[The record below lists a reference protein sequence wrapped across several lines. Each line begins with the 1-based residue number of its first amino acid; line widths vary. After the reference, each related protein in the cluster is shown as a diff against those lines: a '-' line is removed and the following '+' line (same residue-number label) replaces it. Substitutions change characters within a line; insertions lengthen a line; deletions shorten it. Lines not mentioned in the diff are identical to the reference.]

1 VQWRKRFQDPFVTE
15 RVFCLYYFQY
25 LFFFNTYA
33 MRLLTA
39 ILFLSA
45 NVLLAQSPKSYYLTA
60 DRVFDGE
67 AMHEGWAVVVEADK
81 IVSVGPKDKVKEPAG
96 AIKINYSNST
106 LLPGLIEGHSHLLL
120 YPYNITD
127 WDTQV
132 LKETDAYR
140 TARATVH
147 AKNTLMAGFTT
158 ARDLGTEGA
167 GYSDVALKRAINE
180 GVIPGPRL
188 MVAGRA
194 IVSTGSYGPKG
205 YDHDQEIMLGAEA
218 ADGNDLVRVVRDQIG
233 KGADF
238 IKIYAD
244 YRWGLQGEDQ
254 PSFTLDE
261 LKLINEVTRSSGR
274 VMVCHAKSKEA
285 IKRAVMA
292 GAETIE
298 HGDFIDVEIGK
309 LMKEHNVTYI
319 PTIAAVDMISQYR
332 GWKKGITPEPAN
344 VTNKKKSFKE
354 AIASG
359 VTIGMGGDVGVF
371 PHGENAL
378 EMELMVEY
386 GMKAMDVLKAATSV
400 NARAFHLDNQVGF
413 LKEGLKAD
421 LLVVTGD
428 PSKSISDLRK
438 VKFVMKD
445 GIVYKNEK

>member
-1 VQWRKRFQDPFVTE
+1 MNKLI
-15 RVFCLYYFQY
+15 CL
-25 LFFFNTYA
+25 
-33 MRLLTA
+33 LL
-39 ILFLSA
+39 ICSI
-45 NVLLAQSPKSYYLTA
+45 VEIGYSQSNNLYYLTA

-67 AMHEGWAVVVEADK
+67 VMHEGWAVIVEGDK
-81 IVSVGPKDKVKEPAG
+81 IVAAGPKNKIKEPPG
-96 AIKINYSNST
+96 ATKINFPNST
-106 LLPGLIEGHSHLLL
+106 LTPGLIEGHSHLFL

-132 LKETDAYR
+132 LKETDSYR

-180 GVIPGPRL
+180 GIIPGPRL

-205 YDHDQEIMLGAEA
+205 YDHDQEIMLGAEP

-244 YRWGLQGEDQ
+244 YRWGINGEDQ

-285 IKRAVMA
+285 IKRAVLA

-309 LMKEHNVTYI
+309 LMKEHNVTYY
-319 PTIAAVDMISQYR
+319 PTVSAVDVISQYR
-332 GWKKGITPEPAN
+332 GWKKGISVEPAN

-359 VTIGMGGDVGVF
+359 VTIGMGGDVGVY
-371 PHGENAL
+371 PHGENVQ

-386 GMKAMDVLKAATSV
+386 GMKTMDVLKAATSV
-400 NARAFHLDNQVGF
+400 NARTFHLENQVGF
-413 LKEGLKAD
+413 VKEGLKAD
-421 LLVVTGD
+421 LVIVTGD
-428 PSKSISDLRK
+428 PSKNISDLRK

-445 GIVYKNEK
+445 GVVYRNEK

>member
-1 VQWRKRFQDPFVTE
+1 MKI
-15 RVFCLYYFQY
+15 YFFTF
-25 LFFFNTYA
+25 LITF
-33 MRLLTA
+33 LTS
-39 ILFLSA
+39 LG
-45 NVLLAQSPKSYYLTA
+45 LAQDTYYLTA

-67 AMHEGWAVVVEADK
+67 NMQQNWAVVVREGKIIEA
-81 IVSVGPKDKVKEPAG
+81 GPKDK
-96 AIKINYSNST
+96 IKQPQGSRLITRPNST
-106 LLPGLIEGHSHLLL
+106 LIPGMIEGHSHLLL

-132 LKETDAYR
+132 LKETDTYR

-147 AKNTLMAGFTT
+147 ARNTLMAGFTT

-167 GYSDVALKRAINE
+167 GYADVSLKRAINE
-180 GVIPGPRL
+180 GIIPGPRL

-205 YDHDQEIMLGAEA
+205 YDYDMEIMLGAEP
-218 ADGNDLVRVVRDQIG
+218 ADGNDLIRVVRDQIG

-244 YRWGLQGEDQ
+244 YRWGREGEDQ

-285 IKRAVMA
+285 IRRAVLA

-298 HGDFIDVEIGK
+298 HGDFIDEEIGK
-309 LMKEHNVTYI
+309 LMKEHNVTYF
-319 PTIAAVDMISQYR
+319 PTIAAVDVISQYR
-332 GWKKGITPEPAN
+332 GWVKGKTTEPER
-344 VTNKKKSFKE
+344 VTIKKKSFKD

-371 PHGENAL
+371 PHGENVL

-386 GMKAMDVLKAATSV
+386 GMQPLQVLRAATSI
-400 NARAFHLDNQVGF
+400 NARAFHLESQLGF
-413 LKEGLKAD
+413 IKSGHLAD
-421 LLVVTGD
+421 LVFISGD
-428 PSKSISDLRK
+428 PTKNISELRK
-438 VKFVMKD
+438 VSFVMKEGVVVRD
-445 GIVYKNEK
+445 DK

>member
-1 VQWRKRFQDPFVTE
+1 MKTLFVSI
-15 RVFCLYYFQY
+15 CLF
-25 LFFFNTYA
+25 
-33 MRLLTA
+33 LLT
-39 ILFLSA
+39 LS
-45 NVLLAQSPKSYYLTA
+45 VPAQIDKTYYITA
-60 DRVFDGE
+60 DRIFDGE
-67 AMHEGWAVVVEADK
+67 VMHTGWAVVVEADK
-81 IVSVGPKDKVKEPAG
+81 IISIGPKEKIKEPVG
-96 AIKINYSNST
+96 SIKINYPNST

-180 GVIPGPRL
+180 GIIPGPRL

-205 YDHDQEIMLGAEA
+205 YDHDQEIMLGAEP

-244 YRWGLQGEDQ
+244 YRWGLNGEDQ
-254 PSFTLDE
+254 PSFTLEE

-285 IKRAVMA
+285 IRRAVMA

-298 HGDFIDVEIGK
+298 HGDFIDVETGK
-309 LMKEHNVTYI
+309 LMKEHNVTFI
-319 PTIAAVDMISQYR
+319 PTLAAVDMITQYR
-332 GWKKGITPEPAN
+332 GWKKGVAPEPAN
-344 VTNKKKSFKE
+344 VVNKKKSFKAAME
-354 AIASG
+354 SG
-359 VTIGMGGDVGVF
+359 VAIGMGGDVGVF

-386 GMKAMDVLKAATSV
+386 GMKPMEVLKAATTI
-400 NARAFHLDNQVGF
+400 NAKAFHLDQQVGAI
-413 LKEGLKAD
+413 KEGLKAD
-421 LLVVTGD
+421 LLIVSGD
-428 PSKSISDLRK
+428 PSNVISDLRK
-438 VKFVMKD
+438 VKWVMKD
-445 GIVYKNEK
+445 GVVVRNEK

>member
-1 VQWRKRFQDPFVTE
+1 MRSCIYLAFFILTNYFV
-15 RVFCLYYFQY
+15 VGQ
-25 LFFFNTYA
+25 
-33 MRLLTA
+33 
-39 ILFLSA
+39 
-45 NVLLAQSPKSYYLTA
+45 PSYYLTA

-67 AMHEGWAVVVEADK
+67 VMHEGWAVLVQGDK
-81 IVSVGPKDKVKEPAG
+81 IISVGAKDKVVAPAN
-96 AIKINYSNST
+96 AIKINYPNST
-106 LLPGLIEGHSHLLL
+106 LTPGLIEGHSHLLL
-120 YPYNITD
+120 YPYNVTD

-132 LKETDAYR
+132 LKESDSYR

-205 YDHDQEIMLGAEA
+205 YDSDQQIMLGAEA
-218 ADGNDLVRVVRDQIG
+218 ADGNDLIRVVRDQIG

-244 YRWGLQGEDQ
+244 YRWGINGEDQ
-254 PSFTLDE
+254 PSFTLEE
-261 LKLINEVTRSSGR
+261 LKLINEVTKSSGR

-285 IKRAVMA
+285 IKRAVLA

-298 HGDFIDVEIGK
+298 HGDFIDIEIGK

-319 PTIAAVDMISQYR
+319 PTIAAVDMINQYR
-332 GWKKGITPEPAN
+332 GWKKGTLPEPAA

-371 PHGENAL
+371 PHGENVL
-378 EMELMVEY
+378 ELELMVEY
-386 GMKAMDVLKAATSV
+386 GLPIMDALKACTSI
-400 NARAFHLDNQVGF
+400 NAKAFHLEKQVGSI
-413 LKEGLKAD
+413 KEGLKAD
-421 LLVVTGD
+421 ILVVTGD
-428 PSKSISDLRK
+428 PSKNISDLRK
-438 VKFVMKD
+438 VKLVIKD
-445 GIVYKNEK
+445 GIIYRQEK

>member
-1 VQWRKRFQDPFVTE
+1 MRKFTVLFACLILSVG
-15 RVFCLYYFQY
+15 VFAQNQGRYY
-25 LFFFNTYA
+25 
-33 MRLLTA
+33 
-39 ILFLSA
+39 I
-45 NVLLAQSPKSYYLTA
+45 TA

-67 AMHEGWAVVVEADK
+67 TMHEGWAVVVEGNK
-81 IVSVGPKDKVKEPAG
+81 IIAVGPKNQVREPVG
-96 AIKINYSNST
+96 STQLNFSNST
-106 LLPGLIEGHSHLLL
+106 LTPGLIEGHSHLLL

-147 AKNTLMAGFTT
+147 ARNTLMAGFTT

-167 GYSDVALKRAINE
+167 GYSDVALKRAIDE
-180 GVIPGPRL
+180 GIIPGPRL
-188 MVAGRA
+188 LVAGRA

-205 YDHDQEIMLGAEA
+205 YDHDQQIMLGAEA
-218 ADGNDLVRVVRDQIG
+218 ADGDDLIRVVRDQIG

-244 YRWGLQGEDQ
+244 YRWGMQGEDQ

-285 IKRAVMA
+285 IKRAVLA

-298 HGDFIDVEIGK
+298 HGDFIDLEIGK
-309 LMKEHNVTYI
+309 LMKAHNVTFI
-319 PTIAAVDMISQYR
+319 PTLAAVDVISQYR
-332 GWKKGITPEPAN
+332 GWKKGVSPEPAN

-354 AIASG
+354 ALASG

-371 PHGENAL
+371 PHGNNVL

-386 GMKAMDVLKAATSV
+386 GMNPFEVLKAATSV
-400 NARAFHLDNQVGF
+400 NARAFHLENQVGF
-413 LKEGLKAD
+413 IKEGLKAD
-421 LLVVTGD
+421 LVVVSGD
-428 PSKSISDLRK
+428 PSKNISDVRN

-445 GIVYKNEK
+445 GVVYRNEK

>member
-1 VQWRKRFQDPFVTE
+1 MKRFSLLCCF
-15 RVFCLYYFQY
+15 LLL
-25 LFFFNTYA
+25 LFK
-33 MRLLTA
+33 
-39 ILFLSA
+39 LSA
-45 NVLLAQSPKSYYLTA
+45 QNQTAYYLTA

-67 AMHEGWAVVVEADK
+67 NMHEGWAVLVEGNTIRA
-81 IVSVGPKDKVKEPAG
+81 VGPTEKLKAPAG
-96 AIKINYSNST
+96 ATRISFPNST
-106 LLPGLIEGHSHLLL
+106 LTPGLIEGHSHLLL

-132 LKETDAYR
+132 LKETDSYR

-180 GVIPGPRL
+180 GIIPGPRL

-205 YDHDQEIMLGAEA
+205 YDHDQSIMLGAEP

-244 YRWGLQGEDQ
+244 YRWGINGEDQ

-285 IKRAVMA
+285 IKRAVLA

-298 HGDFIDVEIGK
+298 HGDFIDVELGK

-319 PTIAAVDMISQYR
+319 PTVSAVDVITQYR
-332 GWKKGITPEPAN
+332 GWKKGVDPVPAN
-344 VTNKKKSFKE
+344 VANKKQSFKD
-354 AIASG
+354 ALASG
-359 VTIGMGGDVGVF
+359 VTIGMGGDVGVY
-371 PHGENAL
+371 PHGENVL

-386 GMKAMDVLKAATSV
+386 GMKTFDVLKAATSV
-400 NARAFHLDNQVGF
+400 NARAFHLENQVGF
-413 LKEGLKAD
+413 IKEGLKAD
-421 LLVVTGD
+421 LVIVGGD
-428 PSKSISDLRK
+428 PSKNISDLRK

-445 GIVYKNEK
+445 GMVYRNEK

>member
-1 VQWRKRFQDPFVTE
+1 MKFI
-15 RVFCLYYFQY
+15 L
-25 LFFFNTYA
+25 LFF
-33 MRLLTA
+33 LT
-39 ILFLSA
+39 LFTFRV
-45 NVLLAQSPKSYYLTA
+45 NAQDQNIYYLTA

-67 AMHEGWAVVVEADK
+67 IIHDGWAVLVRGNK
-81 IVSVGPKDKVKEPAG
+81 IVSAGPKEKIVAPANS
-96 AIKINYSNST
+96 IKINYPNST

-132 LKETDAYR
+132 LKETDSYR

-180 GVIPGPRL
+180 GIIPGPRL

-205 YDHDQEIMLGAEA
+205 YDNDMKIMLGAEA
-218 ADGNDLVRVVRDQIG
+218 ADGNDLIRVVRDQIG

-238 IKIYAD
+238 IKVYAD
-244 YRWGLQGEDQ
+244 YRWGLKEDDQ
-254 PSFTLDE
+254 PTFTLDE
-261 LKLINEVTRSSGR
+261 LKLINEVARSSGR

-285 IKRAVMA
+285 IRRAVLA

-298 HGDFIDVEIGK
+298 HGDFIDSEIAN
-309 LMKEHNVTYI
+309 LMKEHKVTYI
-319 PTIAAVDMISQYR
+319 PTIAAVDMINQYR
-332 GWKKGITPEPAN
+332 GWKKGSQPEPPA
-344 VTNKKKSFKE
+344 VINKKKSFKE

-371 PHGENAL
+371 AHGENAL

-386 GMKAMDVLKAATSV
+386 GLPIMDALKAATSV
-400 NARAFHLDNQVGF
+400 NAKAFHLDNQLGYIKDGF
-413 LKEGLKAD
+413 TAD
-421 LLVVTGD
+421 LVIVSGD
-428 PSKSISDLRK
+428 PSKNISDLRK
-438 VKFVMKD
+438 TKFVMKD
-445 GIVYKNEK
+445 GVIYRNEK

>member
-1 VQWRKRFQDPFVTE
+1 MKYNVIILIM
-15 RVFCLYYFQY
+15 CLIQP
-25 LFFFNTYA
+25 
-33 MRLLTA
+33 
-39 ILFLSA
+39 
-45 NVLLAQSPKSYYLTA
+45 LAHSQSKPSYYLTA

-67 AMHEGWAVVVEADK
+67 NMHEGWAVIVEGNK
-81 IVSVGPKDKVKEPAG
+81 ILAAGPKDKVKEPAG
-96 AIKINYSNST
+96 ATKINFANST
-106 LLPGLIEGHSHLLL
+106 LTPGLIEGHSHLLL

-132 LKETDAYR
+132 LKETDSYR

-147 AKNTLMAGFTT
+147 AKNTLMAGFTS

-180 GVIPGPRL
+180 GIIPGPRL

-205 YDHDQEIMLGAEA
+205 YDHDQEIMLGAEP

-244 YRWGLQGEDQ
+244 YRWGINGEDQ

-285 IKRAVMA
+285 IRRAVLA

-319 PTIAAVDMISQYR
+319 PTVSAVDVISQYR
-332 GWKKGITPEPAN
+332 GWKKGVTPEPSN

-354 AIASG
+354 ALASG
-359 VTIGMGGDVGVF
+359 VTIGMGGDVGVY
-371 PHGENAL
+371 PHGENVL

-386 GMKAMDVLKAATSV
+386 GMNTFDVLKAATSV

-413 LKEGLKAD
+413 VKEGLKAD
-421 LLVVTGD
+421 LVIVTGD
-428 PSKSISDLRK
+428 PSKNISDLRK

-445 GIVYKNEK
+445 GAVYRNDK

>member
-1 VQWRKRFQDPFVTE
+1 MRKFTVLFACLILSVG
-15 RVFCLYYFQY
+15 VFAQNQGRYY
-25 LFFFNTYA
+25 
-33 MRLLTA
+33 
-39 ILFLSA
+39 I
-45 NVLLAQSPKSYYLTA
+45 TA

-67 AMHEGWAVVVEADK
+67 TMHEGWAVVVEGNK
-81 IVSVGPKDKVKEPAG
+81 IIAVGPKNQVREPVG
-96 AIKINYSNST
+96 STQLNFSNST
-106 LLPGLIEGHSHLLL
+106 LTPGLIEGHSHLLL

-147 AKNTLMAGFTT
+147 ARNTLMAGFTT

-167 GYSDVALKRAINE
+167 GYSDVALKRAIDE
-180 GVIPGPRL
+180 GIIPGPRL
-188 MVAGRA
+188 LVAGRA

-205 YDHDQEIMLGAEA
+205 YDHDQQIMLGAEA
-218 ADGNDLVRVVRDQIG
+218 ADGDDLIRVVRNQIG

-244 YRWGLQGEDQ
+244 YRWGMQGEDQ

-285 IKRAVMA
+285 IKRAVLA

-298 HGDFIDVEIGK
+298 HGDFIDLEIGK
-309 LMKEHNVTYI
+309 LMKAHNVTFI
-319 PTIAAVDMISQYR
+319 PTLAAVDVISQYR
-332 GWKKGITPEPAN
+332 GWKKGVSPEPAN

-354 AIASG
+354 ALASG

-371 PHGENAL
+371 PHGNNVL

-386 GMKAMDVLKAATSV
+386 GMNPFEVLKAATSV
-400 NARAFHLDNQVGF
+400 NARAFHLENQVGF
-413 LKEGLKAD
+413 IKEGLKAD
-421 LLVVTGD
+421 LVVVSGD
-428 PSKSISDLRK
+428 PSKNISDVRN

-445 GIVYKNEK
+445 GVVYRNEK

>member
-1 VQWRKRFQDPFVTE
+1 MNKLI
-15 RVFCLYYFQY
+15 CL
-25 LFFFNTYA
+25 
-33 MRLLTA
+33 LL
-39 ILFLSA
+39 ICSI
-45 NVLLAQSPKSYYLTA
+45 VEIGYSQSNNSYYLTA

-67 AMHEGWAVVVEADK
+67 VMHEGWAVIVEGDK
-81 IVSVGPKDKVKEPAG
+81 IVAAGPKNKIKEPTG
-96 AIKINYSNST
+96 ATKINFPNST
-106 LLPGLIEGHSHLLL
+106 ITPGLIEGHSHLFL

-180 GVIPGPRL
+180 GIIPGPRL

-205 YDHDQEIMLGAEA
+205 YDHDQEIMLGAEP
-218 ADGNDLVRVVRDQIG
+218 ADGNDLIRVVRDQIG

-244 YRWGLQGEDQ
+244 YRWGINGEDQ

-285 IKRAVMA
+285 IKRSVLA

-309 LMKEHNVTYI
+309 LMKEHNVTYY
-319 PTIAAVDMISQYR
+319 PTVSAVDVISQYR
-332 GWKKGITPEPAN
+332 GWKKGVSPEPAN

-359 VTIGMGGDVGVF
+359 VTIGMGGDVGVY
-371 PHGENAL
+371 PHGQNVL

-386 GMKAMDVLKAATSV
+386 GMKTMDVLKAATSV
-400 NARAFHLDNQVGF
+400 NARTFHVENQVGF
-413 LKEGLKAD
+413 VKEGLKAD
-421 LLVVTGD
+421 LVIVTGD
-428 PSKSISDLRK
+428 PSKNISDLRK

-445 GIVYKNEK
+445 GVVYRNEK

>member
-1 VQWRKRFQDPFVTE
+1 MYAK
-15 RVFCLYYFQY
+15 YF
-25 LFFFNTYA
+25 
-33 MRLLTA
+33 
-39 ILFLSA
+39 FLSLISIFCC
-45 NVLLAQSPKSYYLTA
+45 VVISAQQKYFITA
-60 DRVFDGE
+60 DRLFDGE
-67 AMHEGWAVVVEADK
+67 SIHADWALLVEGNK
-81 IVSVGPKDKVKEPAG
+81 IVAVGPKQSIKVTEG
-96 AIKINYSNST
+96 TISFNYGNAT
-106 LLPGLIEGHSHLLL
+106 VMPGMIEGHSHLLL

-140 TARATVH
+140 TIRATVH
-147 AKNTLMAGFTT
+147 AKNTLLAGFTT

-167 GYSDVALKRAINE
+167 GYSDVSLKKAIND
-180 GVIPGPRL
+180 GIIIGPRL
-188 MVAGRA
+188 LVAGRA

-205 YDHDQEIMLGAEA
+205 YDTDQQIMLGAEP
-218 ADGNDLVRVVRDQIG
+218 ADGNDLIRVVRDQIG

-244 YRWGLQGEDQ
+244 YRWGMNGEDR

-285 IKRAVMA
+285 IKRAVLA

-298 HGDFIDVEIGK
+298 HGDFIDVETGK
-309 LMKEHNVTYI
+309 LMKEHNVTFI
-319 PTIAAVDMISQYR
+319 PTISAVDAISQYR
-332 GWKKGITPEPAN
+332 GWKKGVTEPPAN
-344 VTNKKKSFKE
+344 VINKRKSFKE

-371 PHGENAL
+371 PHGENAS

-386 GMKAMDVLKAATSV
+386 GLPVMDALKAATSI
-400 NARAFHLDNQVGF
+400 NARAFHLDDKLGSLKQGF
-413 LKEGLKAD
+413 LAD
-421 LLVVTGD
+421 VVVVSGD
-428 PSKSISDLRK
+428 PSKNISDVKK

-445 GIVYKNEK
+445 GVVYRKD

>member
-1 VQWRKRFQDPFVTE
+1 MKQF
-15 RVFCLYYFQY
+15 
-25 LFFFNTYA
+25 LFG
-33 MRLLTA
+33 LLLIATTA
-39 ILFLSA
+39 IAQQKEFYISA
-45 NVLLAQSPKSYYLTA
+45 N
-60 DRVFDGE
+60 RIFDGE
-67 AMHEGWAVVVEADK
+67 VMHENWAVLVRGNT
-81 IVSVGPKDKVKEPAG
+81 IVAAGPKDQ
-96 AIKINYSNST
+96 IKIPTGATIINKPNST

-132 LKETDAYR
+132 LKETDSYR

-180 GVIPGPRL
+180 GLIPGPRL
-188 MVAGRA
+188 LVAGRA

-205 YDHDQEIMLGAEA
+205 YDHDMEIMLGAEA
-218 ADGNDLVRVVRDQIG
+218 ADGNDLIRVVRDQIG

-244 YRWGLQGEDQ
+244 YRWGLNGEDK

-274 VMVCHAKSKEA
+274 AMVCHAKSKEA
-285 IKRAVMA
+285 ITRAVLA

-298 HGDFIDVEIGK
+298 HGDFIDLETGK
-309 LMKEHNVTYI
+309 LMKQYNVTYI

-332 GWKKGITPEPAN
+332 GWVKGKGQEPER
-344 VTNKKKSFKE
+344 VTIKKKSFKE
-354 AIASG
+354 ALESG
-359 VTIGMGGDVGVF
+359 VAIGMGGDVGVF
-371 PHGENAL
+371 PHGENVL

-386 GMKAMDVLKAATSV
+386 GMKNLDALKAATSV
-400 NARAFHLDNQVGF
+400 NAKAFHLDKQVG
-413 LKEGLKAD
+413 LIKPGLLAD
-421 LLVVTGD
+421 FVIVSGD
-428 PSKSISDLRK
+428 PSQNISDLRK
-438 VKFVMKD
+438 VQWVMKD
-445 GIVYKNEK
+445 GEVYRDEK